1 MKQTTLVLTTLVAA
15 LLALPGIAVAGGGND
30 EQTGTSVHC
39 LEYNVLY
46 LVGANTDGIA
56 VDPGTEFVATSDAD
70 FMYIDFDSGEYFGG
84 AGEVTGTV
92 PSGATA
98 AAICTTVVDNYP
110 AVPVPGDW
118 TYQDG
123 L

>member
-1 MKQTTLVLTTLVAA
+1 MKQATLVLTTLVAA

-46 LVGANTDGIA
+46 LAGVYLDGIA
-56 VDPGTEFVATSDAD
+56 VEPGTDFVATGGD
-70 FMYIDFDSGEYFGG
+70 FLYVDFDTGDYFGG
-84 AGEVTGTV
+84 PGEVTGTV
-92 PSGATA
+92 PAGATT
-98 AAICTTVVDNYP
+98 AAICTTNEDSYP
-110 AVPVPGDW
+110 AVPIPGDW